1 MKSNVDVFKGIA
13 AKWNKI
19 SEEKVTDKQR
29 NDVKQ
34 ICYGIIYGMSMK
46 SLAESLNC
54 DEDAA
59 KVLSDQFHT
68 SYPGIR

>member
-19 SEEKVTDKQR
+19 AEEKVTDKQR

-68 SYPGIR
+68 AYPGIK